1 MKYLTAFAAVLIACA
16 TLLSIPASAA
26 LPETVQRVKP
36 SVLAIGTF
44 QRTRNPA
51 FQFRGTGFVVG
62 DGRLVVTNAHVLPNV
77 LDSEHMETLAA
88 VLPGAGENRPVRTL
102 KRLVTDSVFDLAVL
116 RIEDGSALPALSLG
130 GKAQEGQAIA
140 FTGFPIGAALG
151 MTPATH
157 RGTLAALSPIAI
169 PQAHA
174 RDLNSALIRRL
185 SEGGFYIY
193 QLDAVAYPG
202 NSGSPLYDPESGVVL
217 GIVNS
222 VLVKSTK
229 ESALSAPSGISYAIP
244 VEYIKRLLEQGQAKP
259 QGQSINIR

>member
-1 MKYLTAFAAVLIACA
+1 MSRVFCGLLLAFGVLLPTAQAG
-16 TLLSIPASAA
+16 

-62 DGRLVVTNAHVLPNV
+62 DGRLVVTNAHVIPNV

-88 VLPGAGENRPVRTL
+88 VLPGTGENRPVRTL
-102 KRLVTDSVFDLAVL
+102 KRLATDGVSDLAVL
-116 RIEDGSALPALSLG
+116 RIEDGSALPALALG
-130 GKAQEGQAIA
+130 GKAREGQAIA
-140 FTGFPIGAALG
+140 FTGFPIGSALG

-174 RDLNSALIRRL
+174 RDLSPAQIRRL
-185 SEGGFYIY
+185 ADGGFYIY

-244 VEYIKRLLEQGQAKP
+244 VEYINRLLEQAQRKP
-259 QGQSINIR
+259 

>member
-1 MKYLTAFAAVLIACA
+1 MKNAKRNVCWSRTISLVALTLSLI
-16 TLLSIPASAA
+16 TGLA
-26 LPETVQRVKP
+26 LPALVRADLPDTVQRIKP

-62 DGRLVVTNAHVLPNV
+62 DGHLVATNAHVMPAV
-77 LDSEHMETLAA
+77 LDGEHMEFLAA
-88 VLPGAGENRPVRTL
+88 VLPGEGENRPVRALRRVAVDSTL
-102 KRLVTDSVFDLAVL
+102 DLALL
-116 RIEDGSALPALSLG
+116 RFEEGGALPALALG
-130 GKAQEGQAIA
+130 EKAREGQAIA
-140 FTGFPIGAALG
+140 FTGFPLGSALG

-157 RGTLAALSPIAI
+157 RGTLAAISPMAI
-169 PQAHA
+169 PQAGA
-174 RDLNSALIRRL
+174 RDLNPALIRRL
-185 SEGGFYIY
+185 AGGGLRIY

-202 NSGSPLYDPESGVVL
+202 NSGSPLYDPDSGAVL

-244 VEYIKRLLEQGQAKP
+244 VEHIKRLLEQA
-259 QGQSINIR
+259 R